1 MCLHFLGHALYLLWW
16 VFILV
21 YVYIQGLHQCIGS
34 SLWPEPT
41 NYFKHFHNKQTL
53 QTFSRHFLRVVV
65 AGTNSIEIQKI
76 CIRRKGQQAEER
88 LLFFYKERITNR
100 CTSAIILHAKKKRR
114 VNHLMEQS
122 IDKAKSPR
130 QRSSTLNVTWN
141 LILKLET
148 ENHQLKLFMAWWIR
162 FAADFVQL
170 CSMSVSTP
178 RP

>member
-1 MCLHFLGHALYLLWW
+1 
-16 VFILV
+16 
-21 YVYIQGLHQCIGS
+21 
-34 SLWPEPT
+34 
-41 NYFKHFHNKQTL
+41 
-53 QTFSRHFLRVVV
+53 
-65 AGTNSIEIQKI
+65 
-76 CIRRKGQQAEER
+76 
-88 LLFFYKERITNR
+88 
-100 CTSAIILHAKKKRR
+100 